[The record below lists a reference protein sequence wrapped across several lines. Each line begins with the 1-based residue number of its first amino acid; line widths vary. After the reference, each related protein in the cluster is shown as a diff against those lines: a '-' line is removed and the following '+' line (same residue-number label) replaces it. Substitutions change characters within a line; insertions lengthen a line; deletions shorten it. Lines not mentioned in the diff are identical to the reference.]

1 MNYFKTLLV
10 ALLLPTVMNA
20 SPWDTQYK
28 QIEQS
33 IRCPQF
39 ADRTFN
45 ITRYGASTRA
55 TAKKNQTAIN
65 KAITACSKAGGGKVI
80 IPAGVWNTGAITLK
94 SHVNLVIEKD
104 AHLVFAFD
112 RSLYPNVP
120 TRWEG
125 LDCWNYQPLIYAYQ
139 QTDIGLTGEGTID
152 GNGSDETWWLMS
164 GKTPKSR
171 DIQVPEKQQNP
182 GGRADLLKYAEDGV
196 DMDQRVFGA
205 GKGLRPQLV
214 NFNQCDGILIEGVT
228 MVNSPF
234 WVMHPLLSKNIVVR
248 NVKVWNEGP
257 NGDGCDPESCE
268 NVLIEGCTFHTG
280 DDCIAIKSG
289 RNADGR
295 ANRGRCETAAGNLWR
310 KSLQTVI

>member
-1 MNYFKTLLV
+1 MNYLKTLIIT
-10 ALLLPTVMNA
+10 LLLPIVANA

-45 ITRYGASTRA
+45 ITKYGASTKA

-65 KAITACSKAGGGKVI
+65 KAIDACSKAGGGKVV
-80 IPAGVWNTGAITLK
+80 IPAGVWNTGAITMK
-94 SHVNLVIEKD
+94 SRVNLVIEKD
-104 AHLVFAFD
+104 ARLVFAFD

-125 LDCWNYQPLIYAYQ
+125 LDCWNYQPLIYAYK
-139 QTDIGLTGEGTID
+139 QTDIALTGEGTID

-196 DMDQRVFGA
+196 DMDKRIFGA

-234 WVMHPLLSKNIVVR
+234 WVMHPLLSKNIIVR

-268 NVLIEGCTFHTG
+268 NVLIEGCTFHTVQQV
-280 DDCIAIKSG
+280 ALQASPQ
-289 RNADGR
+289 RTSSSA
-295 ANRGRCETAAGNLWR
+295 TA
-310 KSLQTVI
+310 

>member
-1 MNYFKTLLV
+1 
-10 ALLLPTVMNA
+10 MNA

-45 ITRYGASTRA
+45 ITKYGASTKA
-55 TAKKNQTAIN
+55 TAKKNQAAIN
-65 KAITACSKAGGGKVI
+65 KAIDACSKAGGGKVI
-80 IPAGVWNTGAITLK
+80 IPAGVWNTGAITMK
-94 SHVNLVIEKD
+94 SRVNLVIEKD
-104 AHLVFAFD
+104 ARLVFASD

-125 LDCWNYQPLIYAYQ
+125 LDCWNYQPLIYAYK
-139 QTDIGLTGEGTID
+139 QTDIALTGEGTID

-171 DIQVPEKQQNP
+171 DIEVPEKQQNP

-196 DMDQRVFGA
+196 DMDKRIFGA

-228 MVNSPF
+228 MINSPF
-234 WVMHPLLSKNIVVR
+234 WVMHPLLSKNIIVR
-248 NVKVWNEGP
+248 NVKVWNEAP
-257 NGDGCDPESCE
+257 
-268 NVLIEGCTFHTG
+268 
-280 DDCIAIKSG
+280 
-289 RNADGR
+289 
-295 ANRGRCETAAGNLWR
+295 
-310 KSLQTVI
+310 